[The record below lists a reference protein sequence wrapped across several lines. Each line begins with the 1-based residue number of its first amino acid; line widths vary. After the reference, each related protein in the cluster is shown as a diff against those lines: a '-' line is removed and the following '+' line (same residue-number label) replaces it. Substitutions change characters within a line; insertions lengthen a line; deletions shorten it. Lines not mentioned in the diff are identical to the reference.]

1 MSMKS
6 RAQKTFK
13 EDKDDFD
20 DGFMWFK
27 FYLYL
32 QIKLFSIILRLI
44 Q

>member
-1 MSMKS
+1 MSMES
-6 RAQKTFK
+6 RAQKTYK